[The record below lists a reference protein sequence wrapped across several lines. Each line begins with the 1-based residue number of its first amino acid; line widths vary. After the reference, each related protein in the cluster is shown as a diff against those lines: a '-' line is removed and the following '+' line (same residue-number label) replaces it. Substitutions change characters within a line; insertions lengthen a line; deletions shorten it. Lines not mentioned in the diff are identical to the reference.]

1 MDLDQLR
8 GFLETARQKS
18 FTRAAE
24 RLFLTQPAIS
34 LQVKALETELGERL
48 FERHGKRVILT
59 EAGRMLMRKAQE
71 IFETVEAARQEM
83 ADLRELRVG
92 RVCVGASDTNCA
104 YVLPRPV
111 SAYRKAYPGVEIRLI
126 DRMSPGVERLVMDGV
141 VDLGLATLPVS
152 EPRLESD
159 PLFDREDVVIFPPGH
174 PLARSHTIALK
185 DLGSYPLLLLQRGST
200 SRALMD
206 RSFLE
211 AGLVAD
217 VAMELGSIEVMKRF
231 VEIGLGIAL
240 VPKIAVS
247 SEVREGRVVAGRV
260 ADLPIRRVGVVKR
273 AGARLSQAAEV
284 FLQFLRSD
292 ASEGLAKSPGDQVT

>member
-8 GFLETARQKS
+8 GFFETARHKS

-24 RLFLTQPAIS
+24 KLFLTQPAIS

-59 EAGRMLMRKAQE
+59 EAGRRLMKKAQE

-92 RVCVGASDTNCA
+92 RVSVGASDTNCA
-104 YVLPRPV
+104 YVLPRSV
-111 SAYRKAYPGVEIRLI
+111 TAYRKAYPGVEIRLM
-126 DRMSPGVERLVMDGV
+126 DRMSPGVERLVLDGV
-141 VDLGLATLPVS
+141 VDFGLATFPVS

-174 PLARSHTIALK
+174 PIAGNHAVTLK
-185 DLGSYPLLLLQRGST
+185 DLSSYPLLLLERGST

-211 AGLVAD
+211 AGFVAD
-217 VAMELGSIEVMKRF
+217 VAMELGSIEVIKRF

-240 VPKIAVS
+240 VPKIAVA
-247 SEVREGRVVAGRV
+247 SEVREGRVIASRV
-260 ADLPIRRVGVVKR
+260 TDLPIRSVGVVKR
-273 AGARLSQAAEV
+273 AGVRLSQAAEV
-284 FLQFLRSD
+284 FLHFLRSD
-292 ASEGLAKSPGDQVT
+292 VSEGLEKNLGD